1 MANTNLPVIMSPGFN
16 GTNNGSLEADKA
28 DKADK
33 ADRADR
39 ADRAACDL
47 LCEAKK
53 TIEARCQC
61 FKTLYACNFIIFT
74 NKLEC
79 LSLPGLSRKV

>member
-16 GTNNGSLEADKA
+16 STNNGSLEA

-53 TIEARCQC
+53 AIEA
-61 FKTLYACNFIIFT
+61 KTSKLYTPVI
-74 NKLEC
+74 
-79 LSLPGLSRKV
+79 LSFLLIS